1 MRNNT
6 RQCHFERSEKS
17 DRFLYSQ
24 IPPEACPEPCG
35 NAQAKLR
42 RRVRND
48 KTISIFLFFLLA
60 SFFLIPFSILYS
72 QSAINFG
79 ARYAVIIGGIGGQ
92 KEFTEEYF
100 DQTNRM
106 YDLLVNELDYQSE
119 NVFYLFEDLAYD
131 SLKIKARCT
140 AGNVRDVMNGLAV
153 KMKQEDQLFIF
164 MVGHGTFDGSWSK
177 FNLVGP
183 DLKDIDYAQLLAKL
197 PTDKIIL
204 VNTSSA
210 SGPFIKKLSGK
221 ERVIITATKSGREYF
236 ETNFANFFLDAF
248 DENQADLNKD
258 ERVSILEA
266 FKFAKT
272 SQDKWY
278 EEQRRLRAEHP
289 LLDDN
294 GDGKGSQDLA
304 KADDGK
310 WASRVYLAG
319 PSSALQTSLQRI
331 KSGSQSP
338 ADSLRLEKLQLEQ
351 VIEDLKAKKE
361 QLSPQDY
368 TSQLESLLVQLA
380 KTNQRLKKLEGAN

>member
-1 MRNNT
+1 MNIRKFYFVALLLLT
-6 RQCHFERSEKS
+6 PS
-17 DRFLYSQ
+17 
-24 IPPEACPEPCG
+24 
-35 NAQAKLR
+35 
-42 RRVRND
+42 
-48 KTISIFLFFLLA
+48 SIF
-60 SFFLIPFSILYS
+60 YS

-106 YDLLVNELDYQSE
+106 YDLLVNELNYKSA

-131 SLKIKARCT
+131 SLKIKATCT
-140 AGNVRDVMNGLAV
+140 AANVRDVMNRLAG
-153 KMKQEDQLFIF
+153 KMKPEDQLFIF
-164 MVGHGTFDGSWSK
+164 MVGHGTFDGTWSK

-183 DLKDIDYAQLLAKL
+183 DLKAIDYAQLLAKL
-197 PTDKIIL
+197 PTKKVIL

-248 DENQADLNKD
+248 TANQADLNKD
-258 ERVSILEA
+258 NRVSMLEA
-266 FKFAKT
+266 FEFAKT

-278 EEQRRLRAEHP
+278 EDQRRLRAEHP

-304 KADDGK
+304 EADDGK

-319 PSSALQTSLQRI
+319 LSSELQTSLQRA
-331 KSGSQSP
+331 KSGAQAP
-338 ADSLRLEKLQLEQ
+338 ADSLRLEKLALEQ
-351 VIEDLKAKKE
+351 QVDDLKAKKE
-361 QLSPQDY
+361 QLSSQAY
-368 TSQLESLLVQLA
+368 TSQLETLLVQLA
-380 KTNQRLKKLEGAN
+380 KTNRRLKKLQALAQ